1 MGDTRVA
8 AGLRKG
14 APGPAQPHGRRPA
27 QCRTGSGEGRP
38 PSLRLSDGRALFDH
52 FHRGFTLLRFA
63 DHDVTALTEAAAV
76 RDVPLGVVDV
86 RDTHARALYERDLV
100 LVRPDQHVAWRGD
113 TPPADPHYVIGRVRG
128 AHH

>member
-1 MGDTRVA
+1 M
-8 AGLRKG
+8 AGLHARPWTRTRP
-14 APGPAQPHGRRPA
+14 APGRAPAHRA
-27 QCRTGSGEGRP
+27 CTFRTAA
-38 PSLRLSDGRALFDH
+38 ALFDL

-63 DHDVTALTEAAAV
+63 DHDVTALTEAAAE

-86 RDTHARALYERDLV
+86 RDTHARALYERGLV

-113 TPPADPHYVIGRVRG
+113 TPPADPHYVIDRVRG

>member
-1 MGDTRVA
+1 MPATAETVPVLVVGAGPVGLTPAMELEHHGWALA
-8 AGLRKG
+8 AVLQGWWT
-14 APGPAQPHGRRPA
+14 PG
-27 QCRTGSGEGRP
+27 
-38 PSLRLSDGRALFDH
+38 
-52 FHRGFTLLRFA
+52 LLRR
-63 DHDVTALTEAAAV
+63 DHDVTALTEAAAE

-113 TPPADPHYVIGRVRG
+113 TPPADPHYVVDPVRG